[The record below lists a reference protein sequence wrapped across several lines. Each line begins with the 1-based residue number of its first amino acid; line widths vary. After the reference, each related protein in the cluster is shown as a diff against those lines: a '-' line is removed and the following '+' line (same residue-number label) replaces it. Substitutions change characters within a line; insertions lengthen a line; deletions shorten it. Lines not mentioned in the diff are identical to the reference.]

1 MLQDRHVISI
11 SKMKEQMWK
20 NMIIHYNF
28 HCLLTG
34 GEGEG
39 RNCITPCTMGASPV
53 LDAPVCVS
61 PGGKSPSARRWT
73 AQCTQRELVISLETG
88 MHQYKCPEKPNAL
101 APCMFPLLSMGRHSR
116 RPDVLSAQYKPKPS
130 LCTGTNKQQLRET
143 RKVFQKRNPFFF
155 LKKKC
160 FYSFVAF
167 SENRCPQ
174 HSILQILKTLI
185 GLCGIPT

>member
-1 MLQDRHVISI
+1 MMLQDRHVISI

-61 PGGKSPSARRWT
+61 PGGKSPSARRWI

-88 MHQYKCPEKPNAL
+88 MHQYKCPEKPTPWHLACSRFSPWAATHGDLMYLVLNAN
-101 APCMFPLLSMGRHSR
+101 P
-116 RPDVLSAQYKPKPS
+116 
-130 LCTGTNKQQLRET
+130 NLRC
-143 RKVFQKRNPFFF
+143 VQ
-155 LKKKC
+155 
-160 FYSFVAF
+160 V
-167 SENRCPQ
+167 
-174 HSILQILKTLI
+174 
-185 GLCGIPT
+185 PTSSS